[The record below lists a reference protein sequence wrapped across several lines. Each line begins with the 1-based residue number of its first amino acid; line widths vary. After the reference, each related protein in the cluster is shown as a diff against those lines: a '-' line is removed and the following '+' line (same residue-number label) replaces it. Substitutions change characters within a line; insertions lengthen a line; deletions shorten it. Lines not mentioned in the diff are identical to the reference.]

1 MMKAFK
7 KVYNKMQ
14 QKLDLLL
21 QQIVPNQYKYNG
33 DGRVMSIGTKLPDFV
48 NEKRKKLIQFNGDFW
63 HQDVE
68 KDRKRLQEFQKHGYE
83 TLVVWQSEL
92 LHNKELVKEKVLNF
106 TFNPGIQIVS
116 VVNVEKI
123 DASKVYDIQVE
134 KHHNFFA
141 RGILVHN
148 SEMFGK
154 MVQNPA
160 NELTKFYPRSPYGVS
175 KVYAYYMTKN
185 YRQSYGMY
193 AVSGILFNHQSERRG
208 KNFVTRKI
216 TWGIKQILE
225 GKQKYIQLGNLDAMR
240 DWGYAGDYVKA
251 MHLMLQQE
259 QPDDYVV
266 ATGQSHSIREFL
278 QIAFKYAGLGN
289 YEKYVKINPIYFR
302 PAQVDCLRGDYSKI
316 AKLGWAPET
325 SFEDLVKLMVDSDL
339 REIKK

>member
-1 MMKAFK
+1 MSKNKRVALISGCSGQDGSILSDFLLQKDYEVYGIIRRVTNRNTQNIEHLLTNQNFHMLEGDLADQNSILRCINQSNCDEFYHLGAQSFVQESFK
-7 KVYNKMQ
+7 TPEYTSNITGLGTLRVLEAIRQSGRQDDIRVYNA
-14 QKLDLLL
+14 
-21 QQIVPNQYKYNG
+21 
-33 DGRVMSIGTKLPDFV
+33 
-48 NEKRKKLIQFNGDFW
+48 
-63 HQDVE
+63 
-68 KDRKRLQEFQKHGYE
+68 
-83 TLVVWQSEL
+83 
-92 LHNKELVKEKVLNF
+92 
-106 TFNPGIQIVS
+106 
-116 VVNVEKI
+116 
-123 DASKVYDIQVE
+123 AS
-134 KHHNFFA
+134 
-141 RGILVHN
+141 